1 MTPARLAWRTVR
13 CGRPRAWAAMLAIG
27 AAACMLAIGGG
38 ELRVLVP
45 LLSLVACVSA
55 AATALRT
62 LARRRELATL
72 RALGMPRS
80 SLVLMLELEVLWIT
94 CAGVLPGLG
103 LGAVV
108 AWRTQR
114 SIGLPRLLA
123 EREMTTLSGLGAL
136 LALVIIA
143 ALLAA
148 LVPAIRAARHDVVA
162 GLAVLPPHQEA

>member
-1 MTPARLAWRTVR
+1 
-13 CGRPRAWAAMLAIG
+13 MLAIG

-72 RALGMPRS
+72 RALGMSRL

-94 CAGVLPGLG
+94 CAGALPGLG
-103 LGAVV
+103 LGVV
-108 AWRTQR
+108 AAWRTQR

-123 EREMTTLSGLGAL
+123 ERGMTTLSGLGPL

-148 LVPAIRAARHDVVA
+148 LVPAIRAARHDVAA